1 MRGQTIDAII
11 IVTRKIAHAGAL
23 NFDNPRTKIREL
35 TSTEWGSNC
44 MLQRKYRDAIEW
56 THKLLPGGMAAK

>member
-11 IVTRKIAHAGAL
+11 IVTRKIADTGAL
-23 NFDNPRTKIREL
+23 NLDNPRTKIREL

-56 THKLLPGGMAAK
+56 THKLLTGGMAAK